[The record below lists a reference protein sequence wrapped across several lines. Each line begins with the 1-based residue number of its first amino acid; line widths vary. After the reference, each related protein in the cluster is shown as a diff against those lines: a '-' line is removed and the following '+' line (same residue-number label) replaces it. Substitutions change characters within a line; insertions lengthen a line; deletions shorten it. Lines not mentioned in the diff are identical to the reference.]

1 MLLSWL
7 LRPKLWLEIHLKSKL
22 ARKEKRIDSCGMKFF
37 QNSYL
42 SIGYSI
48 HLYDTKYCHMIAF
61 MLFHALI
68 ERSISAG
75 ATCQLILKYLLA
87 LLYDC
92 FYVISCFN

>member
-1 MLLSWL
+1 MTKFQFLFYFQIVNHL
-7 LRPKLWLEIHLKSKL
+7 LRDAFTNDLYNRNMAL
-22 ARKEKRIDSCGMKFF
+22 F

-42 SIGYSI
+42 LIEYSI
-48 HLYDTKYCHMIAF
+48 NLYDMKYCYMIAF

-87 LLYDC
+87 L
-92 FYVISCFN
+92 

>member
-1 MLLSWL
+1 MVL
-7 LRPKLWLEIHLKSKL
+7 
-22 ARKEKRIDSCGMKFF
+22 F

-42 SIGYSI
+42 PIGYSI
-48 HLYDTKYCHMIAF
+48 YYYDMKYCYMIAF

-87 LLYDC
+87 L
-92 FYVISCFN
+92 

>member
-1 MLLSWL
+1 MTKLQFLFYFQIINHLL
-7 LRPKLWLEIHLKSKL
+7 KY
-22 ARKEKRIDSCGMKFF
+22 GMALF
-37 QNSYL
+37 QNYYL

-48 HLYDTKYCHMIAF
+48 NLYDMKYCYMIAF

-87 LLYDC
+87 L
-92 FYVISCFN
+92 

>member
-1 MLLSWL
+1 M
-7 LRPKLWLEIHLKSKL
+7 HLPMIRTTFSKL
-22 ARKEKRIDSCGMKFF
+22 LF
-37 QNSYL
+37 

-48 HLYDTKYCHMIAF
+48 NLYDMKYCYMIAF

-87 LLYDC
+87 L
-92 FYVISCFN
+92 